1 MKLIYNALI
10 CNEGLKFRGYIII
23 KGDKIETVST
33 GEPDKSLL
41 ERIATKINAH
51 GSLVIP
57 GVIDDQVHFR
67 EPGLTHKGEIATE
80 SRAAVAGGV
89 TSFMDMPNVNPASTT
104 LELLEQRYQ
113 RAAEVSAAN
122 YSFYLGATN
131 KNTDEITALDPRN
144 ICGVKLFMGSSTGN
158 MLVDEADTLINIFKH
173 SPVLIAA
180 HCEEEAI
187 VRANMQAAIIEYGD
201 NVPIEMHPVIRSEEA
216 CYASSAKAVD
226 LASRYGARLHILHLS
241 TAKELTLF
249 ERKPLSEKR
258 ITNEVC
264 VHHLWFTQDDYPKK
278 GNFIKWN
285 PAIKSAHDR
294 NALREGILN
303 GLVDIVATDH
313 APHTLEEKGKPYIQA
328 PSGAPFVQ
336 HSLPVML
343 EMFSP
348 EKVTEMM
355 CHRPAELFNVSKRG
369 YLREGYFADIV
380 IVNQEDSWTVSESNI
395 LYKCGWSPIL
405 GQQLRSKV
413 THTFVNGDLVYDNG
427 VIDDSIRGR
436 RLTFD
441 R

>member
-1 MKLIYNALI
+1 MKLIHNALI
-10 CNEGLKFRGYIII
+10 CNEELKYRGYIVINGEMI
-23 KGDKIETVST
+23 EKISE
-33 GEPDKSLL
+33 GEPDRSLL
-41 ERIATKINAH
+41 DSATVVIDAR
-51 GSLVIP
+51 GSLVMP

-104 LELLEQRYQ
+104 LELLEQRYD

-131 KNTDEITALDPRN
+131 KNIDQIEALDPKK

-158 MLVDEADTLINIFKH
+158 MLVDEAQTLVDIFKH
-173 SPVLIAA
+173 SPVIIAA
-180 HCEEEAI
+180 HCEEESI
-187 VRANMQAAIIEYGD
+187 VRANMQAAIDEYGD
-201 NVPIEMHPVIRSEEA
+201 NVPVEMHPVIRSAEA

-226 LASRYGARLHILHLS
+226 LASKYGARLHILHLS

-249 ERKPLSEKR
+249 EKKPLHEKR

-264 VHHLWFTQDDYPKK
+264 VHHLWFTDADYPKR

-285 PAIKSAHDR
+285 PAIKSALDR
-294 NALREGILN
+294 SALRQGLLD
-303 GLVDIVATDH
+303 GLVDVVATDH
-313 APHTLEEKGKPYIQA
+313 APHTLQEKGKPYIQA

-348 EKVTEMM
+348 EVVTRMM
-355 CHRPAELFNVSKRG
+355 CHRPAELFAVNRRG

-380 IVNQEDSWTVSESNI
+380 IVNQEQSWVVSESNI
-395 LYKCGWSPIL
+395 LYKCGWSPIQ
-405 GQQLRSKV
+405 GTELRHKV
-413 THTFVNGDLVYDNG
+413 THTFVNGNLVYNKG
-427 VIDDSIRGR
+427 VIDDSVRGH